1 MNDLVSRLIADHIAT
16 AERLSSISGE
26 IHHLAAYAK
35 KALAAGGKLL
45 LVGNGGSAA
54 DAQHIA
60 TELVVRFEKERP
72 ALPAIALTTDTSALT
87 AAANDYGAERM
98 FARQVEA
105 LGRPGDLL
113 IAITTSG
120 RSANITA
127 ALRTARAMGIATGLL
142 TGRDGGEA
150 LALADIAVVVPSEV
164 TARIQEMHI
173 LVGHILCAAIEA

>member
-1 MNDLVSRLIADHIAT
+1 MNDLVSRLIGDHIAT
-16 AERLSSISGE
+16 AERLSALSGE
-26 IHHLAAYAK
+26 IVAVCAIAK
-35 KALAAGGKLL
+35 EALARGGKLL
-45 LVGNGGSAA
+45 LIGNGGSAA

-60 TELVVRFEKERP
+60 TELVVRFEKERT

-105 LGRPGDLL
+105 LARPGDLL
-113 IAITTSG
+113 IAFSTSG
-120 RSANITA
+120 RSPNITA
-127 ALRTARAMGIATGLL
+127 ALRTARDMGVSTALL

-150 LALADIAVVVPSEV
+150 LPLADRAVVVPSDV

-173 LVGHILCAAIEA
+173 LIGHILCAAIEA